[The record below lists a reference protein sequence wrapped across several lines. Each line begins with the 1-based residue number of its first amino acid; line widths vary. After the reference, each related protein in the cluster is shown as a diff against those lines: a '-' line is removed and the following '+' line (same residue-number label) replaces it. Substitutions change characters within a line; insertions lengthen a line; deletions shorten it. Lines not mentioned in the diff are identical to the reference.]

1 MADAETTRDV
11 AVMTDADAFAAT
23 AAVVVTTDA
32 EAAMMAAVVTM
43 DAEAATM
50 AADVVMTGTENE
62 GKTVAENAGKTVAEN
77 GKTVAESGKTDMN
90 GIGMTAVDAVMNS
103 LQDRCRRHHQDLR
116 DLHLR
121 IAGVIK
127 QDTAAPAGNHQPA

>member
-43 DAEAATM
+43 DAEAAMM
-50 AADVVMTGTENE
+50 AADVVTTGTENE

-103 LQDRCRRHHQDLR
+103 LQGRCRHHQDLR

>member
-11 AVMTDADAFAAT
+11 AVMTDADA
-23 AAVVVTTDA
+23 
-32 EAAMMAAVVTM
+32 AMMAAV
-43 DAEAATM
+43 
-50 AADVVMTGTENE
+50 VVMTGTENE
-62 GKTVAENAGKTVAEN
+62 GKTVAEN

-116 DLHLR
+116 DLHLK
-121 IAGVIK
+121 IADVIK